1 MIIQIFPKQ
10 KSTTNWY
17 MVLSFH
23 GSIFL
28 WKSNAKEGA
37 VATLITWTLSN
48 AIAARLVGK
57 YSEKLHNTF
66 HSLIKY
72 LTCWPLS
79 SSHNIEL
86 LAIRRNFLVMLLK
99 FNRFNF
105 KVPNADFILFFVKK
119 CKIGWKTM
127 YILLGCGF
135 YLKKVVWTLKDN
147 IYGID
152 YDIELHE

>member
-1 MIIQIFPKQ
+1 
-10 KSTTNWY
+10 
-17 MVLSFH
+17 MVLSCH
-23 GSIFL
+23 GLIFFV
-28 WKSNAKEGA
+28 KVNAEEGI
-37 VATLITWTLSN
+37 VLWTLSN
-48 AIAARLVGK
+48 ATAARLVGK

-147 IYGID
+147 IYRID